1 MLDRILIADDHDLV
15 RETIAMFL
23 ASDGEMVV
31 DQAATLDEALTFM
44 KAQPGPDLILLDFNM
59 PGMNGMTGLR
69 RALDEAAGTPVAVIS
84 GVAQRETVDE
94 AMELGAIG
102 FLPKSMPAK
111 SMKNAVR
118 FMAAGET
125 FLPLD
130 YLRATENEA
139 PHPFYDKL
147 SKREIETLKCLC
159 RGLSNK
165 EVALELGIQ
174 EVTVKLHVKTL
185 CQKLGAKNRTQAA
198 MIARDEM
205 FA

>member
-1 MLDRILIADDHDLV
+1 MNRILIADDHDLV

-23 ASDGEMVV
+23 SADGDMVV
-31 DQAATLDEALTFM
+31 DQASTLEEALALM
-44 KAQPGPDLILLDFNM
+44 AGSPGPDLVLLDFNM

-69 RALDEAAGTPVAVIS
+69 RALDAASGLPIAVIS

-94 AMELGAIG
+94 AMEMGAIG

-139 PHPFYDKL
+139 SHPFYDKL
-147 SKREIETLKCLC
+147 SKREVETLRGLC

-198 MIARDEM
+198 MIARDQM
-205 FA
+205 FV